1 MLGLTIV
8 KPVGRSIRKQL
19 VSELVSPRKTVIG
32 VPSLSKV
39 VLQKT
44 LKSPIG
50 CTGIGLHSGKKVTMS
65 LNPADPD
72 TGIVFHRTDLDGDDR
87 IIPARWD
94 CVVDTRMATT
104 IGNQSGA
111 CVSTI
116 EHLMAALAGCGID
129 NAIIE
134 IDGAEVPVMDG
145 SAAPFIFLVEC
156 EGMSEQDAPRKAIK
170 IERPVKVGDSDKFV
184 SATPDD
190 SFSVGFEI
198 DFEDAAIA
206 RQKLSMRLVNGTFK
220 TEIARARTFGFVH
233 EVDALRKAGLALG
246 GSLDNAVV
254 ISGDKILNG
263 DGLRY
268 DDEFVRHKIL
278 DCVGDLY
285 LAGAPIIGQIDALR
299 SGHALNNQFLISL
312 FSDDKAWSY
321 VEMSGASVPGVSHN
335 WDQEAVL
342 ATA

>member
-1 MLGLTIV
+1 MSAASGN
-8 KPVGRSIRKQL
+8 
-19 VSELVSPRKTVIG
+19 
-32 VPSLSKV
+32 SKV

-44 LKSPIG
+44 LKASIG
-50 CTGIGLHSGKKVTMS
+50 CTGIGLHSGKKVAMS
-65 LNPADPD
+65 LNPAAPD
-72 TGIVFHRTDLDGDDR
+72 TGIVFHRSDLEGTDR

-94 CVVDTRMATT
+94 HVVDTRMATT
-104 IGNQSGA
+104 IGNESGA
-111 CVSTI
+111 CVSTV

-145 SAAPFIFLVEC
+145 SSAPFIFLVEC
-156 EGMSEQDAPRKAIK
+156 AGMVEQASPRKAIK
-170 IERPVKVGDSDKFV
+170 IEQPIEVGDAEKFV
-184 SATPDD
+184 SATPDET
-190 SFSVGFEI
+190 FSVAFEI
-198 DFEDAAIA
+198 DFEDAAVA
-206 RQKLSMRLVNGTFK
+206 RQHLSMRLVNGTFK

-254 ISGDKILNG
+254 ISGDTILNG

-268 DDEFVRHKIL
+268 EDEFVRHKIL

-312 FSDDKAWSY
+312 FANEDAWSY
-321 VEMSGASVPGVSHN
+321 VEMSNAAVPGVSHS
-335 WDQEAVL
+335 WDQESEL
-342 ATA
+342 AIA

>member
-1 MLGLTIV
+1 MLGLTIS

-19 VSELVSPRKTVIG
+19 VPEVVSPRKTVIG

-156 EGMSEQDAPRKAIK
+156 AGMTEQDAPRKAIK

-198 DFEDAAIA
+198 DFEDAAVA

-254 ISGDKILNG
+254 ISGDTILNG

>member
-1 MLGLTIV
+1 VPDAIE
-8 KPVGRSIRKQL
+8 S
-19 VSELVSPRKTVIG
+19 SEAMSAASG
-32 VPSLSKV
+32 NSKV

-44 LKSPIG
+44 LKASIG
-50 CTGIGLHSGKKVTMS
+50 CTGIGLHSGKKVAMS
-65 LNPADPD
+65 LNPAAPD
-72 TGIVFHRTDLDGDDR
+72 TGIVFHRSDLEGTDR

-94 CVVDTRMATT
+94 HVVDTRMATT
-104 IGNQSGA
+104 IGNESGA
-111 CVSTI
+111 CVSTV

-145 SAAPFIFLVEC
+145 SSAPFIFLVEC
-156 EGMSEQDAPRKAIK
+156 AGMVEQASPRKAIK
-170 IERPVKVGDSDKFV
+170 IEQPIEVGDAEKFV
-184 SATPDD
+184 SATPDET
-190 SFSVGFEI
+190 FSVAFEI
-198 DFEDAAIA
+198 DFEDAAVA
-206 RQKLSMRLVNGTFK
+206 RQHLSMRLVNGTFK

-254 ISGDKILNG
+254 ISGDTILNG

-268 DDEFVRHKIL
+268 EDEFVRHKIL

-312 FSDDKAWSY
+312 FANEDAWSY
-321 VEMSGASVPGVSHN
+321 VEMSNAAVPGVSHS
-335 WDQEAVL
+335 WDQESEL
-342 ATA
+342 AIA

>member
-1 MLGLTIV
+1 MPDAIE
-8 KPVGRSIRKQL
+8 S
-19 VSELVSPRKTVIG
+19 SEAMSAASG
-32 VPSLSKV
+32 NSKV

-44 LKSPIG
+44 LKASIG
-50 CTGIGLHSGKKVTMS
+50 CTGIGLHSGKKVAMS
-65 LNPADPD
+65 LNPAAPD
-72 TGIVFHRTDLDGDDR
+72 TGIVFHRSDLEGTDR

-94 CVVDTRMATT
+94 HVVDTRMATT
-104 IGNQSGA
+104 IGNESGA
-111 CVSTI
+111 CVSTV

-145 SAAPFIFLVEC
+145 SSAPFIFLVEC
-156 EGMSEQDAPRKAIK
+156 AGMVEQASPRKAIK
-170 IERPVKVGDSDKFV
+170 IEQPIEVGDAEKFV
-184 SATPDD
+184 SATPDET
-190 SFSVGFEI
+190 FSVAFEI
-198 DFEDAAIA
+198 DFEDAAVA
-206 RQKLSMRLVNGTFK
+206 RQHLSMRLVNGTFK

-254 ISGDKILNG
+254 ISGDTILNG

-268 DDEFVRHKIL
+268 EDEFVRHKIL

-312 FSDDKAWSY
+312 FANEDAWSY
-321 VEMSGASVPGVSHN
+321 VEMSNAAVPGVSHS
-335 WDQEAVL
+335 WDQESEL
-342 ATA
+342 AIA

>member
-1 MLGLTIV
+1 MPDVVESCEAITTA
-8 KPVGRSIRKQL
+8 P
-19 VSELVSPRKTVIG
+19 P
-32 VPSLSKV
+32 LSKV

-44 LKSPIG
+44 LKSSIG
-50 CTGIGLHSGKKVTMS
+50 CTGIGLHSGKKVGMS
-65 LNPADPD
+65 LNPAAAD
-72 TGIVFHRTDLDGDDR
+72 TGIVFHRTDLEGEDR

-94 CVVDTRMATT
+94 FVVDTRLATT
-104 IGNQSGA
+104 IGNQASA
-111 CVSTI
+111 CISTI

-129 NAIIE
+129 NTIIE

-156 EGMSEQDAPRKAIK
+156 AGMIEQNVPRKAIK
-170 IERPVKVGDSDKFV
+170 IERPVEVGDSDKFI
-184 SATPDD
+184 SATPGN
-190 SFSVGFEI
+190 SFSVDFEI
-198 DFEDAAIA
+198 DFEDTAVA
-206 RQKLSMRLVNGTFK
+206 RQQLSMRLVNGTFK

-254 ISGDKILNG
+254 ISGDTILNG

-299 SGHALNNQFLISL
+299 SGHALNNQFLNSL
-312 FSDDKAWSY
+312 FADDTAWSY

-335 WDQEAVL
+335 WEQESSLAV
-342 ATA
+342 A

>member
-1 MLGLTIV
+1 VPDVV
-8 KPVGRSIRKQL
+8 KSCE
-19 VSELVSPRKTVIG
+19 SANAAS
-32 VPSLSKV
+32 SLSKV

-44 LKSPIG
+44 LKSSIG
-50 CTGIGLHSGKKVTMS
+50 CTGIGLHSGKKVSMS
-65 LNPADPD
+65 LNPAAAD
-72 TGIVFHRTDLDGDDR
+72 TGIVFHRTDLEGDDR
-87 IIPARWD
+87 IIPAHWNF
-94 CVVDTRMATT
+94 VVDTRMATT
-104 IGNQSGA
+104 IGNQAGA

-129 NAIIE
+129 NAVIE

-156 EGMSEQDAPRKAIK
+156 AGMTEQNASRKAIK
-170 IERPVKVGDSDKFV
+170 IEKPIKVGDSDKFI
-184 SATPDD
+184 SAIPDD
-190 SFSVGFEI
+190 SFSVDFEI
-198 DFEDAAIA
+198 DFEDTAVA
-206 RQKLSMRLVNGTFK
+206 RQQLSMRLVNGTFK

-254 ISGDKILNG
+254 ISGDTILNG

-312 FSDDKAWSY
+312 FADDTAWSY

-335 WDQEAVL
+335 WDQEAAL
-342 ATA
+342 AIA